1 MRATATVDGTADDG
15 RGTGDGGVVGA
26 QWAREGGEDV
36 RTRRASRA
44 GALATLVLAAL
55 ASAGCSIPTQ
65 GAPSVIPRSR
75 VPFGLLDKHPPTTTT
90 IAPSVYV
97 PVKVFFFGP
106 TNQLQSVER
115 NVPTPAPLAAI
126 LAAMLAGPSKAEAA
140 GGIATAIPNNVAVIS
155 ATANSTTNGTVVT
168 VNMNSAFGAITGNNA
183 EEAVAQVVATVAAAY
198 GPTTGV
204 LFEIS
209 GQHLSVPV
217 ANGSL
222 KSGPVYLLEFA
233 GVTP

>member
-1 MRATATVDGTADDG
+1 MRTC
-15 RGTGDGGVVGA
+15 
-26 QWAREGGEDV
+26 
-36 RTRRASRA
+36 RANRA
-44 GALATLVLAAL
+44 GALGVVVLAAL

-65 GAPSVIPRSR
+65 GAPSAIPPSR
-75 VPFGLLDKHPPTTTT
+75 VPFGLLDKHPPTTTST
-90 IAPSVYV
+90 SIPLRVYV

-106 TNQLQSVER
+106 TNQLQAVER
-115 NVPTPAPLAAI
+115 NVPPPAPLTAI

-155 ATANSTTNGTVVT
+155 ATASITANATVVT

-198 GPTTGV
+198 GPNTGV
-204 LFEIS
+204 HFEIE
-209 GQHLSVPV
+209 GQRTSVPV

-222 KSGPVYLLEFA
+222 ESGPVYLLEFL
-233 GVTP
+233 GPPG